1 MICIFASGKR
11 KTLFSGKHRK
21 ENLFSGP
28 CEDDPPPVREG
39 KIVSIE
45 GEKVNGKWPHRT
57 EAKVLCDYG
66 ETLSAGCISGKWN
79 IPRCY
84 L

>member
-11 KTLFSGKHRK
+11 KILFSGKHRK

-28 CEDDPPPVREG
+28 CDDP

-57 EAKVLCDYG
+57 EAKVLCNYG
-66 ETLSAGCISGKWN
+66 ETLSAGCLSGKWN
-79 IPRCY
+79 LPRCY
-84 L
+84 Y

>member
-28 CEDDPPPVREG
+28 CDDPPPVREG
-39 KIVSIE
+39 KIVSMR
-45 GEKVNGKWPHRT
+45 EKKSM
-57 EAKVLCDYG
+57 E
-66 ETLSAGCISGKWN
+66 SGLTGQKLKFCATMVKHFL
-79 IPRCY
+79 PDV
-84 L
+84 